1 MKRKKTEHFS
11 ETWFFKWILNN
22 QAVVAFFILLLIG
35 LTVLIFTKISPIF
48 SPVIQFM
55 TIIMLPL
62 VISML
67 LYYLI
72 KPLVLLVERTG
83 LNRTMSILV
92 IYAILGLL
100 LVWGISTAIPSL
112 QNQILILIRNAPS
125 YIARANSE
133 TERWINLPIL
143 SNFHGDLESMLSDF
157 SARMV
162 NYAENFSSS
171 ALTWVGTFASTVARV
186 TVAIILAP
194 FILFYLLRDS
204 QKMKHSFVSALPTR
218 FRETTVR
225 MLSDINSQ
233 LEGYVQGQVTVAIVV
248 AIMFCIMFKIVG
260 LRYGMTFG
268 IMAGFLN
275 MVPYLGS
282 FLAMVPV
289 VIMGLVQGP
298 AMLIKVLIIFVIE
311 QTIEGRFVSPLVLGN
326 KLSIQMKDK
335 KTMLNSEKMVASIG
349 NQDLDHAD
357 KYFKKALREDP
368 EEVLVELGQYL
379 ESIGFL
385 PQAQEIYE
393 KVRFDFPEVNVNLA
407 QIAAEDGDI
416 EEAFLYLDAIPEDS
430 DDYLSALIVKADLYQ
445 MEGLTDVAR
454 DKLLEASQLSDDSLI
469 IFGLAEME
477 FELGNFEQAIHYY
490 AKLDNRDL
498 LAMTGVSTYERIGKA
513 YASLGKFEA
522 AREFLEKAIE
532 IEYDDTIAFELA
544 TLLYDQEE
552 YQKANFYFKQIEI
565 MSADFEGYE
574 YFYALSLHAEHK
586 TEEALRMAQQG
597 ISKNAFDVQLL
608 LLASQLS
615 YELHDTQS
623 AESYLKQ
630 ALPLAEDQDEIVL
643 RLSTLY
649 LEEERYEDLVALADY
664 EVDSVLA
671 RWNIAKA
678 YQALDDEEEAFQIY
692 QDLAT
697 DLSENPEFLHDYAYI
712 LREFGY
718 RDQARATAE
727 KYLALVPDDVNMQTF
742 LEDY

>member
-1 MKRKKTEHFS
+1 MKRKKTENFS

-55 TIIMLPL
+55 TSIMLPL

-83 LNRTMSILV
+83 LSRTMSILV

-171 ALTWVGTFASTVARV
+171 ALTWVGSFASTVARV

-260 LRYGMTFG
+260 LRYGVTFG

-282 FLAMVPV
+282 FL
-289 VIMGLVQGP
+289 

-326 KLSIQMKDK
+326 KLSIHPITIMFILL
-335 KTMLNSEKMVASIG
+335 TAGSLYGVWGVLLGIPIYASV
-349 NQDLDHAD
+349 
-357 KYFKKALREDP
+357 KVVVRE
-368 EEVLVELGQYL
+368 
-379 ESIGFL
+379 I
-385 PQAQEIYE
+385 
-393 KVRFDFPEVNVNLA
+393 FDWYRSVSN
-407 QIAAEDGDI
+407 
-416 EEAFLYLDAIPEDS
+416 
-430 DDYLSALIVKADLYQ
+430 LYQ
-445 MEGLTDVAR
+445 DDLENEG
-454 DKLLEASQLSDDSLI
+454 
-469 IFGLAEME
+469 
-477 FELGNFEQAIHYY
+477 
-490 AKLDNRDL
+490 
-498 LAMTGVSTYERIGKA
+498 
-513 YASLGKFEA
+513 
-522 AREFLEKAIE
+522 
-532 IEYDDTIAFELA
+532 
-544 TLLYDQEE
+544 
-552 YQKANFYFKQIEI
+552 QK
-565 MSADFEGYE
+565 
-574 YFYALSLHAEHK
+574 
-586 TEEALRMAQQG
+586 
-597 ISKNAFDVQLL
+597 
-608 LLASQLS
+608 
-615 YELHDTQS
+615 
-623 AESYLKQ
+623 
-630 ALPLAEDQDEIVL
+630 
-643 RLSTLY
+643 
-649 LEEERYEDLVALADY
+649 
-664 EVDSVLA
+664 
-671 RWNIAKA
+671 
-678 YQALDDEEEAFQIY
+678 
-692 QDLAT
+692 
-697 DLSENPEFLHDYAYI
+697 
-712 LREFGY
+712 
-718 RDQARATAE
+718 
-727 KYLALVPDDVNMQTF
+727 DDVK
-742 LEDY
+742 

>member
-125 YIARANSE
+125 YIAR
-133 TERWINLPIL
+133 
-143 SNFHGDLESMLSDF
+143 
-157 SARMV
+157 
-162 NYAENFSSS
+162 AENFSSS

-326 KLSIQMKDK
+326 KLSIHPITIMFILL
-335 KTMLNSEKMVASIG
+335 TAGSLYGVWGVLLGIPIYASV
-349 NQDLDHAD
+349 
-357 KYFKKALREDP
+357 KVVVRE
-368 EEVLVELGQYL
+368 
-379 ESIGFL
+379 I
-385 PQAQEIYE
+385 
-393 KVRFDFPEVNVNLA
+393 FDWYRSVSN
-407 QIAAEDGDI
+407 
-416 EEAFLYLDAIPEDS
+416 
-430 DDYLSALIVKADLYQ
+430 LYQ
-445 MEGLTDVAR
+445 DDLENEG
-454 DKLLEASQLSDDSLI
+454 
-469 IFGLAEME
+469 
-477 FELGNFEQAIHYY
+477 
-490 AKLDNRDL
+490 
-498 LAMTGVSTYERIGKA
+498 
-513 YASLGKFEA
+513 
-522 AREFLEKAIE
+522 
-532 IEYDDTIAFELA
+532 
-544 TLLYDQEE
+544 
-552 YQKANFYFKQIEI
+552 QK
-565 MSADFEGYE
+565 
-574 YFYALSLHAEHK
+574 
-586 TEEALRMAQQG
+586 
-597 ISKNAFDVQLL
+597 
-608 LLASQLS
+608 
-615 YELHDTQS
+615 
-623 AESYLKQ
+623 
-630 ALPLAEDQDEIVL
+630 
-643 RLSTLY
+643 
-649 LEEERYEDLVALADY
+649 
-664 EVDSVLA
+664 
-671 RWNIAKA
+671 
-678 YQALDDEEEAFQIY
+678 
-692 QDLAT
+692 
-697 DLSENPEFLHDYAYI
+697 
-712 LREFGY
+712 
-718 RDQARATAE
+718 
-727 KYLALVPDDVNMQTF
+727 DDVK
-742 LEDY
+742 

>member
-143 SNFHGDLESMLSDF
+143 SNFHGNLESMLSDF

-225 MLSDINSQ
+225 MLSDINNQ

-326 KLSIQMKDK
+326 KLSIHPITIMFILL
-335 KTMLNSEKMVASIG
+335 TAGSLYGVWGVLLGIPIYASV
-349 NQDLDHAD
+349 
-357 KYFKKALREDP
+357 KVVVRE
-368 EEVLVELGQYL
+368 
-379 ESIGFL
+379 I
-385 PQAQEIYE
+385 
-393 KVRFDFPEVNVNLA
+393 FDWYRSVSN
-407 QIAAEDGDI
+407 
-416 EEAFLYLDAIPEDS
+416 
-430 DDYLSALIVKADLYQ
+430 LYQ
-445 MEGLTDVAR
+445 DDLENEG
-454 DKLLEASQLSDDSLI
+454 
-469 IFGLAEME
+469 
-477 FELGNFEQAIHYY
+477 
-490 AKLDNRDL
+490 
-498 LAMTGVSTYERIGKA
+498 
-513 YASLGKFEA
+513 
-522 AREFLEKAIE
+522 
-532 IEYDDTIAFELA
+532 
-544 TLLYDQEE
+544 
-552 YQKANFYFKQIEI
+552 QK
-565 MSADFEGYE
+565 
-574 YFYALSLHAEHK
+574 
-586 TEEALRMAQQG
+586 
-597 ISKNAFDVQLL
+597 
-608 LLASQLS
+608 
-615 YELHDTQS
+615 
-623 AESYLKQ
+623 
-630 ALPLAEDQDEIVL
+630 
-643 RLSTLY
+643 
-649 LEEERYEDLVALADY
+649 
-664 EVDSVLA
+664 
-671 RWNIAKA
+671 
-678 YQALDDEEEAFQIY
+678 
-692 QDLAT
+692 
-697 DLSENPEFLHDYAYI
+697 
-712 LREFGY
+712 
-718 RDQARATAE
+718 
-727 KYLALVPDDVNMQTF
+727 DDVK
-742 LEDY
+742 

>member
-83 LNRTMSILV
+83 LNRTISILV

-143 SNFHGDLESMLSDF
+143 SIFHGDLESMLSDF

-171 ALTWVGTFASTVARV
+171 ALTWVATFASTVARV

-225 MLSDINSQ
+225 MLSDNNSQ

-275 MVPYLGS
+275 MVPYLQ
-282 FLAMVPV
+282 
-289 VIMGLVQGP
+289 I
-298 AMLIKVLIIFVIE
+298 
-311 QTIEGRFVSPLVLGN
+311 
-326 KLSIQMKDK
+326 
-335 KTMLNSEKMVASIG
+335 
-349 NQDLDHAD
+349 
-357 KYFKKALREDP
+357 
-368 EEVLVELGQYL
+368 
-379 ESIGFL
+379 IGFL
-385 PQAQEIYE
+385 PT
-393 KVRFDFPEVNVNLA
+393 V
-407 QIAAEDGDI
+407 
-416 EEAFLYLDAIPEDS
+416 
-430 DDYLSALIVKADLYQ
+430 
-445 MEGLTDVAR
+445 
-454 DKLLEASQLSDDSLI
+454 
-469 IFGLAEME
+469 
-477 FELGNFEQAIHYY
+477 
-490 AKLDNRDL
+490 L
-498 LAMTGVSTYERIGKA
+498 LAILKAADTGQNFWIIIACALAVFAIVQIIQDTFLVLKIMGKITG
-513 YASLGKFEA
+513 LNP
-522 AREFLEKAIE
+522 AI
-532 IEYDDTIAFELA
+532 IL
-544 TLLYDQEE
+544 
-552 YQKANFYFKQIEI
+552 
-565 MSADFEGYE
+565 
-574 YFYALSLHAEHK
+574 LSLSIWGS
-586 TEEALRMAQQG
+586 LMG
-597 ISKNAFDVQLL
+597 MLGMII
-608 LLASQLS
+608 
-615 YELHDTQS
+615 
-623 AESYLKQ
+623 
-630 ALPLAEDQDEIVL
+630 ALPLTTLMLSYYQRFIINKEKIKYDEVE
-643 RLSTLY
+643 T
-649 LEEERYEDLVALADY
+649 
-664 EVDSVLA
+664 
-671 RWNIAKA
+671 
-678 YQALDDEEEAFQIY
+678 
-692 QDLAT
+692 T
-697 DLSENPEFLHDYAYI
+697 DNQETSSKK
-712 LREFGY
+712 
-718 RDQARATAE
+718 E
-727 KYLALVPDDVNMQTF
+727 KYLELFSTKRLQIK
-742 LEDY
+742 